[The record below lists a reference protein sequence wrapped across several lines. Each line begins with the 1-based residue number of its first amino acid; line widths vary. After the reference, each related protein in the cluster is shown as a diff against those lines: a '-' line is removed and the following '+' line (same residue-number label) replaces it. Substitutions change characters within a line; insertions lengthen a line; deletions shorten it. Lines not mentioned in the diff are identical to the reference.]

1 LKISLK
7 AEVMLGE
14 NFGVKKIQTINR
26 RMFIIGAAKFI
37 VFTGIIARLFS
48 LQITENKKYLTL
60 SDKNRLREW
69 KLPPIRGEFID
80 YFGNVIAGNLK
91 VYQLHVVPEEVENF
105 KYLMVRLKQIL
116 SLSDSD
122 FKNILKKKNKQKPW
136 ETLIISKNLTW
147 EQFTKVNYF
156 LHDLT
161 GAKPVLSV
169 SRNYP
174 FNDNYTHVLG
184 YVSEASEKDL
194 LNNDIIKSK
203 HVAGLKVGKTGLEK
217 TFENDL
223 IGTNGIQRYEVNAY
237 GKRISQLDHTDG
249 LNGKTI
255 QLTLDTEIQKLCS
268 TLLKN
273 LAGSISV
280 MDIYTGEI
288 IAMQSSPSF
297 DPNLFLFGINQDD
310 WQLIRN
316 NPLKPLVNKT
326 LSGLYSPGSTFKP
339 IVALSALE
347 NGIIDKNFKVNCK
360 GKIEM
365 YGQTY
370 HCWKKKGH
378 GVVNLKSAM
387 KQSCDT
393 YFYEIAR
400 KLGVDRL
407 KKTSLKFGLGEK
419 VLNEIFNNEKKGLI
433 PDTKWKKNN
442 LGKGWV
448 IGETLITGIGQ
459 GYTQTTPLQLCQM
472 TAQLANGGFK
482 IYPKLIID
490 ENSKTAEDIKLIMS
504 NNSKNLTK
512 KNNGLQDASKLL
524 GFLVNKE
531 HECLFIDPKNIK
543 LVREAMFAST
553 NELRGTSYSSRIED
567 PKYQFAGKTGTSQ
580 VKRITK
586 AARELDLKTSEI
598 PYNER
603 DHALYIAFGP
613 YKNPRYAL
621 SVVIEHG
628 GSGSSTAAPIAK
640 KLFKLIIDRHELRE
654 HARIK
659 KSIKT

>member
-1 LKISLK
+1 
-7 AEVMLGE
+7 MLGE

-26 RMFIIGAAKFI
+26 RMFIIGVAKII
-37 VFTGIIARLFS
+37 VFTGIMTRLFS

-69 KLPPIRGEFID
+69 RLPPIRGEFLD

-91 VYQLHVVPEEVENF
+91 IYQLHVIPEEVENF
-105 KYLMVRLKQIL
+105 KYLMIRL
-116 SLSDSD
+116 
-122 FKNILKKKNKQKPW
+122 KNILNLSNSKFKKIISQKNKQRPW

-147 EQFTKVNYF
+147 EQFTKVNYY
-156 LHDLT
+156 LHDLI
-161 GAKPVLSV
+161 GAKPVLSI

-174 FNDNYTHVLG
+174 FNENYTHVLG
-184 YVSEASEKDL
+184 YVSEASEKDIFDNEFIK
-194 LNNDIIKSK
+194 NNY
-203 HVAGLKVGKTGLEK
+203 VPGLKVGKTGLEK

-223 IGTNGIQRYEVNAY
+223 IGTNGVQRYEVNAY
-237 GKRISQLDHTDG
+237 GKRINQLDHTDG
-249 LNGKTI
+249 ENGKTI
-255 QLTLDTEIQKLCS
+255 KLTIDTEIQKLCNE
-268 TLLKN
+268 LLKD

-288 IAMQSSPSF
+288 VAMQSSPSF

-310 WQLIRN
+310 WELIRN

-347 NGIIDKNFKVNCK
+347 NKIIDENFKVNCK

-370 HCWKKKGH
+370 HCWKKRGH
-378 GVVNLKSAM
+378 GVVNLKNAM

-393 YFYEIAR
+393 YFYEITR

-407 KKTSLKFGLGEK
+407 KETAIKFGLGKK
-419 VLNEIFNNEKKGLI
+419 VLNQNFNIEKKGLI
-433 PDTKWKKNN
+433 PDTQWKKNN

-482 IYPKLIID
+482 IYPKIIVD
-490 ENSKTAEDIKLIMS
+490 ENTKTAEDIMIIINENRKKLI
-504 NNSKNLTK
+504 K
-512 KNNGLQDASKLL
+512 KNSGSKDTTELL
-524 GFLVNKE
+524 RFISKKE
-531 HECLFIDPKNIK
+531 HEPLFKKSKNIR

-553 NELRGTSYSSRIED
+553 NEVRGTSYSSRIED

-580 VKRITK
+580 VRRITK
-586 AARELDLKTSEI
+586 AARELDLNTSQI
-598 PYNER
+598 PYEER

-621 SVVIEHG
+621 SIVIEHG

-640 KLFKLIIDRHELRE
+640 KLFKLIIDRHEFRE
-654 HARIK
+654 QARIK
-659 KSIKT
+659 KTIKT